1 MKEPRLT
8 LIDAGLLGA
17 VTDQARASPRRRK
30 NYNFHAQEADPAN
43 RLLNAMEPG
52 SYVQPHRHLDPTKDE
67 TFIVVRGRFGLVLFD
82 GDGAV
87 ARTAV
92 LAASGDAI
100 GADVPYGTYHTL
112 ISLESGSVF
121 FEAKAGPYR
130 PIGEQERAPWAPPEG
145 DPRAAAYLADLER
158 RFR

>member
-1 MKEPRLT
+1 MEERSLT
-8 LIDAGLLGA
+8 LIDVGLLGA
-17 VTDQARASPRRRK
+17 VTQQARASPRGRK
-30 NYNFHAQEADPAN
+30 NYNFHALESDPAN

-82 GDGAV
+82 SDGAV

-92 LAASGDAI
+92 LAAGGDAI
-100 GADVPYGTYHTL
+100 GADVPHGTYHTL
-112 ISLESGSVF
+112 ISLEPGSVF
-121 FEAKAGPYR
+121 FEVKAGPYR
-130 PIGEQERAPWAPPEG
+130 PIGENERAPWAPVEG
-145 DPRAAAYLADLER
+145 DPRAAAYLCDLER